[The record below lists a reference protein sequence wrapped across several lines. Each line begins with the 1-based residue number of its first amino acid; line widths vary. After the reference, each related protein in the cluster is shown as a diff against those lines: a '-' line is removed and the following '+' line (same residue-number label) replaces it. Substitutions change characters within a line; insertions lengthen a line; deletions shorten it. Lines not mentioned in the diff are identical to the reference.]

1 MDVKLVVFLSL
12 LVNMVTSY
20 KPTHEKTWAVQ
31 LEGGREEALR
41 IAHKTGA
48 TLVKKIFGDYY
59 LFKDENVRKARTKKD
74 CEKMLKAEPSVKMV
88 KEDVL
93 HTRQLYAQHQGVVL
107 NDPLW
112 GYQTYL
118 HSGLVHMN
126 VLPAWERTRKGEGVV
141 VGVIDDGIFTNQP
154 DLRDN
159 LDLGLSYDVFR
170 GTEDPT
176 PYMPQSS
183 HGTNCAG
190 IIAAV
195 HNNSFCGV
203 GVAYRAKVA
212 GIKMFSGA
220 MTDISDAQEASALSH
235 EHQHISIYSC
245 SWGPSDWNNAL
256 DGPDTV
262 AREALVMAAREGRDG
277 KGSIFVFS
285 TGNGGTYGD
294 SCAYNGYINTNN
306 TIGIGGLLQ
315 DGSIPSFAEACTS
328 VFAVTYSRDYTGDTA
343 NLVVPYRSSGCRTSV
358 SGTSPA
364 AAMAAGVFSLVL
376 SAK

>member
-1 MDVKLVVFLSL
+1 
-12 LVNMVTSY
+12 
-20 KPTHEKTWAVQ
+20 
-31 LEGGREEALR
+31 
-41 IAHKTGA
+41 
-48 TLVKKIFGDYY
+48 
-59 LFKDENVRKARTKKD
+59 
-74 CEKMLKAEPSVKMV
+74 MV
-88 KEDVL
+88 KEDIL
-93 HTRQLYAQHQGVVL
+93 HTRQLHVHEEGHQGVVL
-107 NDPLW
+107 NDPMW
-112 GYQTYL
+112 DSQTYL
-118 HSGLVHMN
+118 HTGSVHMN
-126 VLPAWERTRKGEGVV
+126 VLPAWERTQKGEGVV
-141 VGVIDDGIFTNQP
+141 VGVIDDGIFTTQP

-159 LDLGLSYDVFR
+159 LDLGLSYDIFEEN
-170 GTEDPT
+170 TNPT
-176 PYMPQSS
+176 PNIEQLS

-203 GVAYRAKVA
+203 GVAYKAKVA

-220 MTDISDAQEASALSH
+220 ITEISDAQEATALSH

-262 AREALVMAAREGRDG
+262 AREALVMAAREGRNG

-343 NLVVPYRSSGCRTSV
+343 
-358 SGTSPA
+358 
-364 AAMAAGVFSLVL
+364 SLVRSDIACYRL
-376 SAK
+376 AICTH